1 MTYDWSLSYFLA
13 QFFHWTFKQFSY
25 ANCVCFR
32 NDVDRHRSPGTCR
45 ICACA
50 ILCHN
55 SFLEFINYPSV
66 NCPRVQVSWLILC
79 VVTCTHVGLKLVLS
93 AQFVA
98 TWLHLCTIFI
108 LLFVSRSFD
117 LLPHK
122 RRDLILVWSI
132 QVVSYSIP
140 LTSWDGLENMFSLV

>member
-50 ILCHN
+50 ILCHC
-55 SFLEFINYPSV
+55 SFLESINCPSV
-66 NCPRVQVSWLILC
+66 NCPRVDVSLLTLC
-79 VVTCTHVGLKLVLS
+79 IGMCTCWFEVGFICSIRSYMSSRLVYD
-93 AQFVA
+93 
-98 TWLHLCTIFI
+98 II

-122 RRDLILVWSI
+122 RRDLMLVWNI
-132 QVVSYSIP
+132 HVVSYSIP
-140 LTSWDGLENMFSLV
+140 LTSWDGLENVFSLV